1 LRATGG
7 SRKLLAAFDGVGFSA
22 HRATLAAIKSHVLIA
37 TIVVVGLASGCGAAE
52 QSAAPE
58 PGAKAEQPR
67 GAHRDRA
74 VRKDMPLCPRRAG
87 LTTPEKA
94 EAALS
99 AAYEG
104 VDCGAQTPLVCP
116 RPTDVP
122 SLPKVPTLEGA
133 ETTLLA
139 AMRGVECDADA
150 VLASEVFLEALA
162 TGHQAHE
169 VRPND
174 LHISNTSLPV
184 CTDDHLPDPNV
195 ATTPEE
201 AEAMPEPPPG
211 TECDGSRGGTL
222 TLCQGGH
229 MNCVMVGEYTGP
241 PKKLHPRD

>member
-1 LRATGG
+1 V
-7 SRKLLAAFDGVGFSA
+7 AFDGVGFVA
-22 HRATLAAIKSHVLIA
+22 YRATLAAIKAHVLIA

-58 PGAKAEQPR
+58 PGAKAEQLS
-67 GAHRDRA
+67 GLQRDRA

-87 LTTPEKA
+87 LTTREKA
-94 EAALS
+94 EAALR
-99 AAYEG
+99 AAFRG

-122 SLPKVPTLEGA
+122 SLPKVPTLEEA
-133 ETTLLA
+133 ERTLLA

-150 VLASEVFLEALA
+150 VLAAELFLEALA
-162 TGHQAHE
+162 TGHQADE
-169 VRPND
+169 VRPD
-174 LHISNTSLPV
+174 HLHMSDTRLPV

-222 TLCQGGH
+222 TLCRGGH